1 MKKSF
6 YSSLLLVLLAL
17 ANYQSQVY
25 VPVAT
30 TGYTL
35 DGVAE
40 NTTAIATTGAA
51 MDASNFNLYSQFYG
65 TLYNPVGA
73 GLPNNGT
80 LASGTRT
87 YQLQSYTGPNVLF
100 IPANQKDSL
109 TFVTP
114 QAFPNIS
121 LLSFATQGNATMSI
135 TVRFTDNS
143 TQVFSPISL
152 ADWFAANPSVYSG
165 FDRVLRTTGVPAY
178 VASAGNPRMF
188 GTDLAILCANQGKQI
203 KRVIIQNNS
212 GAFVCVMAVAGN
224 PPGYSVNGNTSVCSA
239 GTATLNATGFTTYTW
254 QAGSGFGG
262 SNASTI
268 NVNPTA
274 TTEYTLIG
282 TDANGCP
289 GYTTITVNVNSA
301 LPVLSLTGSTQSV
314 CLGAAATLTA
324 SGASTY
330 TWTGGVTNGVPFFP
344 NATNTYTVSGENGCG
359 ITTTVST
366 INVGPIPVS
375 IASTNTSVCTN
386 KTATLSVTAT
396 ANSFTV
402 LPLNTVTASSVIIVS
417 PSVTTIYTITASNGT
432 CTGNNT
438 FSLQADPIPTLQLS
452 VGNTTLCPG
461 ESTNLI
467 ITGGNNYSWTPGGQT
482 TATITV
488 SPATTTLYT
497 VMGDNAFGCTSSTSQ
512 VIVVA
517 TQPTLLVQSNQS
529 TVCAGGSATLT
540 ATGAGSFAWNGGPT
554 TNTYVVTPA
563 GLTTY
568 SVTGTNLGS
577 GCSNI
582 GIVTVDVFTPSV
594 AISGNSTICSGG
606 SSNLTAI
613 GAGNYVW
620 NPGGFTFPNL
630 AVSPIINTTY
640 TLSAI
645 DAIGTLTCPVSAT
658 FEVIVHPN
666 PTLTAAMSPSPVC
679 AKNTATVSA
688 SGAATYTWTN
698 PSTTLSSQSF
708 TFISS
713 KSEILVYTLTGRN
726 AVGCESTLSFP
737 ISISSCAGLDEYLNQ
752 EEDVLIYPN
761 PNNGSFT
768 LASKMEQTLVLINQL
783 GQIVYEIQLKPNEE
797 HKINLPKVANG
808 VYYLKS
814 ERNTYKLLISEK

>member
-1 MKKSF
+1 MRKLI
-6 YSSLLLVLLAL
+6 YLSLLLVLLTIT
-17 ANYQSQVY
+17 NYQSQVY
-25 VPVAT
+25 VPIAT

-80 LASGTRT
+80 IVSGTRT
-87 YQLQSYTGPNVLF
+87 YQLQNYTGPNVLF
-100 IPANQKDSL
+100 IPANQRDSL

-135 TVRFTDNS
+135 TVRFADNS
-143 TQVFSPISL
+143 TQIFSPISL
-152 ADWFAANPSVYSG
+152 ADWFAANPSVYNG

-188 GTDLAILCANQGKQI
+188 GTDLAILCANQGKPI

-254 QAGSGFGG
+254 QAGGGFGG

-274 TTEYTLIG
+274 TTEYTLTG

-301 LPVLSLTGSTQSV
+301 LPVLSLAGSTQSV

-344 NATNTYTVSGENGCG
+344 NTTTTYTLSGENGCG

-386 KTATLSVTAT
+386 KTATLSVTAA

-402 LPLNTVTASSVIIVS
+402 LPLNTVTASSIIIVS

-438 FSLQADPIPTLQLS
+438 LSLQADPIPTLQLT

-461 ESTNLI
+461 ESTNLV
-467 ITGGNNYSWTPGGQT
+467 ITGGNNYSWTPGGQSS
-482 TATITV
+482 ATITV

-529 TVCAGGSATLT
+529 TVCAGGSATLS

-554 TNTYVVTPA
+554 TNTYVVTPT

-568 SVTGTNLGS
+568 SVTGTNLSS
-577 GCSNI
+577 GCSNV
-582 GIVTVDVFTPSV
+582 GMVTVDVFTPSV
-594 AISGNSTICSGG
+594 GIAGSSTICNGG

-630 AVSPIINTTY
+630 SVSPIINTTY
-640 TLSAI
+640 TLNAI
-645 DAIGTLTCPVSAT
+645 DAVGTLTCPVSAT
-658 FEVIVHPN
+658 FEVIVHPI
-666 PTLTAAMSPSPVC
+666 PTLTAIMSPSPVC
-679 AKNTATVSA
+679 ARNTATVTA
-688 SGAATYTWTN
+688 NGATNYTWTN
-698 PSTTLSSQSF
+698 PSTTISSQSF
-708 TFISS
+708 TFNSV
-713 KSEILVYTLTGRN
+713 KAEIIIYTLTGRSPQ
-726 AVGCESTLSFP
+726 GCESNLSFP
-737 ISISSCAGLDEYLNQ
+737 VNISSCTSLNENLNQ
-752 EEDVLIYPN
+752 DDDVLIYPN
-761 PNNGSFT
+761 PNNGNFILS
-768 LASKMEQTLVLINQL
+768 SKKEQTLVLINQL
-783 GQIVYEIQLKPNEE
+783 GQSVHEILLKENEA
-797 HKINLPKVANG
+797 HQINLPKLANG

-814 ERNTYKLLISEK
+814 EYSNYKLVISDR